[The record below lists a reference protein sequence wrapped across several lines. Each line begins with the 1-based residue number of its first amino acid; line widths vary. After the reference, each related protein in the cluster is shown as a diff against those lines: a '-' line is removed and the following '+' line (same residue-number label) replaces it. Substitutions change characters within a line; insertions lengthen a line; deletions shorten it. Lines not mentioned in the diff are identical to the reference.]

1 MMTDQ
6 LAQKIGQQVLGALM
20 SAGLAVSAQRRG
32 IAPSDIGRLVFAYA
46 NIEDSRV
53 RSEFVS
59 LIETIS
65 AAPAR

>member
-6 LAQKIGQQVLGALM
+6 LAQKVGQQVLDALM
-20 SAGLAVSAQRRG
+20 SAGLTIPAQRRSVV
-32 IAPSDIGRLVFAYA
+32 PSDIGRLVFAYA
-46 NIEDSRV
+46 NIQDSRV

-65 AAPAR
+65 AASAR